1 MTEYWHHQLNLHDP
15 KLMPQLNTHE
25 LAQWVFDQTESRAN
39 YTCILKSQLK
49 GKHFLARHS
58 KGDDHVSAYLLEIG
72 AHPVHL
78 AHSHGESDS
87 ASRPRHEHAL
97 ISLRATQHQVSR
109 TKTTGWTSSTASSM
123 RSRRCSTPSTPSRGA
138 S

>member
-1 MTEYWHHQLNLHDP
+1 
-15 KLMPQLNTHE
+15 
-25 LAQWVFDQTESRAN
+25 
-39 YTCILKSQLK
+39 
-49 GKHFLARHS
+49 
-58 KGDDHVSAYLLEIG
+58 
-72 AHPVHL
+72 VHL

-87 ASRPRHEHAL
+87 ASRRRHEHAL